1 MSKKISCLNPS
12 EDEVMRR
19 NRLLRPMDCTLP
31 RYSVKLFIIGCF
43 CSVMLTACIMWL
55 PAARDDFS
63 VLGDDIFSSLIKE
76 TYSKSKGCDAFK
88 NCLDKTEAN
97 KIAKKTMSGKTA
109 KEIVALFGREGG
121 QCSSITQYHNEKLLI
136 CNVERTWRLK
146 NIGAPFDT
154 SNWSDPA
161 VKLLYRFSLDNSE
174 TITNVEL
181 ELINVTK
188 HKKIRG

>member
-1 MSKKISCLNPS
+1 MRKKISCLNQS

-19 NRLLRPMDCTLP
+19 NMLSRPTDCTLS
-31 RYSVKLFIIGCF
+31 RYSVKLFIVGYF
-43 CSVMLTACIMWL
+43 CSIMLTACMWL

-97 KIAKKTMSGKTA
+97 KIAKKTMLGKTA
-109 KEIVALFGREGG
+109 KEIIALFGKEGG
-121 QCSSITQYHNEKLLI
+121 QCSSITQDVNEKLLI
-136 CNVERTWRLK
+136 CNIVRTWRLK
-146 NIGAPFDT
+146 NIGAEFDT

-161 VKLLYRFSLDNSE
+161 VKLLYRFSLGSLE
-174 TITNVEL
+174 TVTNVEL
-181 ELINVTK
+181 ELIDVTK